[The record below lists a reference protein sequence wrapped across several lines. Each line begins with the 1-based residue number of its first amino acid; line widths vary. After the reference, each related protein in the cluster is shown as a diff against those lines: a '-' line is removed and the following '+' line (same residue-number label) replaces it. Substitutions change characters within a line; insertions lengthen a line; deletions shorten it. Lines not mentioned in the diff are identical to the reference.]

1 MVNIFLQRSSSLDMF
16 FVSRYIF
23 IKTSHSRKFWSLID
37 LKINFNLDKST
48 LRLTSEDGDS
58 DGQYQIRRLDN
69 SETDLNS
76 SQTDKTIDSLLSD
89 DINNTNEKINYENIQ
104 MLIENLQQ
112 SSKMILQFSSNRIL

>member
-1 MVNIFLQRSSSLDMF
+1 M
-16 FVSRYIF
+16 
-23 IKTSHSRKFWSLID
+23 
-37 LKINFNLDKST
+37 KINFNLDKST

-89 DINNTNEKINYENIQ
+89 DINNTNEKINYENMQ

-112 SSKMILQFSSNRIL
+112 SSKMILQFSSN

>member
-1 MVNIFLQRSSSLDMF
+1 M
-16 FVSRYIF
+16 
-23 IKTSHSRKFWSLID
+23 
-37 LKINFNLDKST
+37 KINFNLDKST

-58 DGQYQIRRLDN
+58 DDQYQIRRLDS
-69 SETDLNS
+69 SETELNS

>member
-1 MVNIFLQRSSSLDMF
+1 M
-16 FVSRYIF
+16 
-23 IKTSHSRKFWSLID
+23 
-37 LKINFNLDKST
+37 KINFNLDKST

-58 DGQYQIRRLDN
+58 DDQYQIRRLDS
-69 SETDLNS
+69 SETELNS

-89 DINNTNEKINYENIQ
+89 DINNTNEKINYENMQ

>member
-1 MVNIFLQRSSSLDMF
+1 MVNIFLQRSSSLDMV

-23 IKTSHSRKFWSLID
+23 IKASHSRKFWSLID

-58 DGQYQIRRLDN
+58 DDQYQIRRLDS
-69 SETDLNS
+69 SETELNS

>member
-1 MVNIFLQRSSSLDMF
+1 
-16 FVSRYIF
+16 
-23 IKTSHSRKFWSLID
+23 

-89 DINNTNEKINYENIQ
+89 DINNTNEKINYENMQ

-112 SSKMILQFSSNRIL
+112 SSKMILQFSSN

>member
-1 MVNIFLQRSSSLDMF
+1 
-16 FVSRYIF
+16 
-23 IKTSHSRKFWSLID
+23 

-58 DGQYQIRRLDN
+58 DDQYQIRRLDS
-69 SETDLNS
+69 SETELNS